1 MEVEKQ
7 LEFLKQQCQNIDSEL
22 LIFLKRRLQTER
34 RIVEAK
40 FKNDL
45 PLEDLNRD
53 AEVLDYVMK
62 RSREMDI
69 SDTFIHNL
77 YNLIL
82 DYSQEIQKDFISK
95 KSNKQ

>member
-7 LEFLKQQCQNIDSEL
+7 LEFLKQQCQNIDLEL

-69 SDTFIHNL
+69 SDTFTHNL

-95 KSNKQ
+95 KSNK

>member
-7 LEFLKQQCQNIDSEL
+7 LEFLKQQCQNIDLEL

-95 KSNKQ
+95 KSNK